1 MMAGLSIS
9 SGISRVRTDYGDVL
23 LDEGKGFYWHA
34 NPTAVLVLDTIA
46 DRGGT
51 EQAVERL
58 VEEFGID
65 QSAARSDTAT
75 LLRRLRELGVVR

>member
-1 MMAGLSIS
+1 MADLSINS
-9 SGISRVRTDYGDVL
+9 EISRVRTDYGDVL

-46 DRGGT
+46 DGGGT